1 MNGGQQLRHHRPR
14 EASGGRVPAL
24 AKPDNFPDG
33 RFRINS
39 AKVFGGCGGG
49 GTCAWEST
57 GNFPDSETTC
67 AVFPRGERTRGAPA
81 PSSPAA
87 GRPQEARGIE
97 RDGVGPAHLP
107 RNPPE
112 TLSAAPAAPGPTG
125 RRATTLCLSSLHPRG
140 DCDRGCP
147 HLAEFLARV
156 KPTLASD
163 KTGMLASFL
172 VTVGRFLLHL
182 DGPPGRRQFFF
193 RDVTEADV
201 SDFLNGKSGCNPLK
215 LLSSMAS
222 LVEQPPFAQGRYAT
236 SISGR
241 ATSLVPPPHRGMRP
255 GLARPR
261 STGTD
266 IPQQDNLDLPPK
278 TRIHS
283 RRTFPRQRREA
294 WKPRR

>member
-1 MNGGQQLRHHRPR
+1 
-14 EASGGRVPAL
+14 
-24 AKPDNFPDG
+24 
-33 RFRINS
+33 
-39 AKVFGGCGGG
+39 
-49 GTCAWEST
+49 
-57 GNFPDSETTC
+57 
-67 AVFPRGERTRGAPA
+67 
-81 PSSPAA
+81 
-87 GRPQEARGIE
+87 
-97 RDGVGPAHLP
+97 
-107 RNPPE
+107 
-112 TLSAAPAAPGPTG
+112 
-125 RRATTLCLSSLHPRG
+125 
-140 DCDRGCP
+140 
-147 HLAEFLARV
+147 
-156 KPTLASD
+156 
-163 KTGMLASFL
+163 MLASFL

-222 LVEQPPFAQGRYAT
+222 LSNNRHSRKGAMQLRSPVEPPRW
-236 SISGR
+236 SR
-241 ATSLVPPPHRGMRP
+241 RP
-255 GLARPR
+255 TGDAARPRTPR

>member
-1 MNGGQQLRHHRPR
+1 VRGKALETFLTVRRPAPSFRAENARGEHQPLPHQRRVGRKKPGESSVMESVQPIYRAIHRKHYRPRRRRLDQPAEGQQLYACPLYT
-14 EASGGRVPAL
+14 PA
-24 AKPDNFPDG
+24 
-33 RFRINS
+33 
-39 AKVFGGCGGG
+39 
-49 GTCAWEST
+49 GT
-57 GNFPDSETTC
+57 
-67 AVFPRGERTRGAPA
+67 
-81 PSSPAA
+81 
-87 GRPQEARGIE
+87 
-97 RDGVGPAHLP
+97 
-107 RNPPE
+107 
-112 TLSAAPAAPGPTG
+112 
-125 RRATTLCLSSLHPRG
+125 ATV
-140 DCDRGCP
+140 DAP
-147 HLAEFLARV
+147 HLAEFLAPV